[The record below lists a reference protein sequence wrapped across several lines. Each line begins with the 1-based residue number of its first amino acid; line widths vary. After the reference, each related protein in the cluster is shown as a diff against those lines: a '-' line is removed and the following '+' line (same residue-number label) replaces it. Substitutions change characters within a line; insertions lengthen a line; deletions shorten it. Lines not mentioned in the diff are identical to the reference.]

1 VTQNDS
7 EKPNAQSADETRLH
21 KAAQKSEALTKEIK
35 TLREEIEHH
44 NQLYYQEARQEISDE
59 EYDRLVKRLQKLEQ
73 RKETKKPRYRRAQK
87 ELPLADSP
95 TQHVGGERL
104 TEFKSVRHSVPMLSL
119 DNTYSEEEI
128 RDFVKRLEKLLPGE
142 KLDWIVEPK
151 VDGVAISLRYE
162 NGVLVT
168 GATRGNGTEGDDVTA
183 NLKTIRSVP
192 LKIGRDGVSPSQ
204 IKLLEVR
211 GEVFMPVAGFE
222 KLNAERKAAGEEL
235 YGNPRNTAAGS
246 LKQLDPKIVATRPLD
261 VVIYG
266 IAEIAGVQASAWPE
280 NTLKR
285 ELQQTGVP
293 QSQSELLAWLKKL
306 GFKTPEKIWHCH
318 SAEELIAAIHEL
330 DKIRKKFPY
339 ETDGAVIKLN
349 SFAQR
354 ERAGFTAK
362 APRWAIAYKYAPEQA
377 ETKLNSITIQVGR
390 TGALTP
396 VAELEPVFL
405 AGSII
410 SRATLHNEDYIREK
424 DIRIGDTVTIEKAGE
439 VIPAVVNVVLKKRG
453 GGEKKF
459 HFPKTCPECGS
470 KVAKEISGNEEEGSV
485 WRCVNPDC
493 PAQIRGRI
501 EHWCARGAMDIEGG
515 GEVLA
520 AQLVKNNLVRDV
532 ADLYSLKLDDV
543 ANLERMA
550 EKSAKNFLD
559 ALAASKSR
567 DLWRLI
573 FGLGILHVGAGG
585 AKSLAR
591 HFPTLDDIFGANA
604 EQLAEAEDIG
614 EVIAQSLVNWH
625 GDARN
630 QKLIE
635 RLRAAGL
642 NFRSELFQPRAKA
655 GPFAGK
661 TFVLTG
667 TLPTLKREEAAA
679 KIESLGG
686 KVSGSVSQK
695 TDFVVA
701 GEEAGSK
708 LDKAQ
713 KLGVKIIDEAEF
725 LTMLQPA

>member
-1 VTQNDS
+1 MTRDQA
-7 EKPNAQSADETRLH
+7 KKRHAQLADETRQQTV
-21 KAAQKSEALTKEIK
+21 AQKSEALTKEIK
-35 TLREEIEHH
+35 NLRKEIEHH
-44 NQLYYQEARQEISDE
+44 TRLYYSKATKEISDYE
-59 EYDRLVKRLQKLEQ
+59 FDLLVKRLEKLEK
-73 RKETKKPRYRRAQK
+73 RRETKKPISRRVP

-95 TQHVGGERL
+95 TQRVGGEPL
-104 TEFKSVRHSVPMLSL
+104 SEFKSVRHLLPMLSL

-128 RDFVKRLEKLLPGE
+128 RDFVKRIQKLLPDE
-142 KLDWIVEPK
+142 KLDWVVEPK
-151 VDGVAISLRYE
+151 VDGVAVSLRYE
-162 NGVLVT
+162 NGGFT
-168 GATRGNGTEGDDVTA
+168 IGATRGDGTHGDDITT
-183 NLKTIRSVP
+183 NLKTIHSVP
-192 LKIGRDGVSPSQ
+192 LKVAAPQ
-204 IKLLEVR
+204 VLEVR
-211 GEVFMPVAGFE
+211 GEVFMTKAGFE

-246 LKQLDPKIVATRPLD
+246 LKQLDPKIVAKRPLD
-261 VVIYG
+261 IVVYG
-266 IAEIAGVQASAWPE
+266 LGKIDGASAHP
-280 NTLKR
+280 
-285 ELQQTGVP
+285 QTHTEVLG
-293 QSQSELLAWLKKL
+293 WLKSL

-318 SAEELIAAIHEL
+318 SAEELISAIHEL

-349 SFAQR
+349 SFAHR

-377 ETKLNSITIQVGR
+377 GTKLRDITIQVGR

-405 AGSII
+405 AGSTI

-439 VIPAVVNVVLKKRG
+439 VIPAVVNVVLKKRS

-470 KVAKEISGNEEEGSV
+470 KVAKEIGGDEEEGSV

-532 ADLYSLKLDDV
+532 ADLYSLKPDDV
-543 ANLERMA
+543 AALERMA
-550 EKSAKNFLD
+550 EKSARNFLD

-567 DLWRLI
+567 DLWRLL
-573 FGLGILHVGAGG
+573 FGLGILHVGAGV

-591 HFPTLDDIFGANA
+591 HFPTLDDIFAASA

-625 GDARN
+625 GDKRN

-655 GPFAGK
+655 GPFTGK

-686 KVSGSVSQK
+686 KVSGSVSKK

-713 KLGVKIIDEAEF
+713 KLGVKIIDEKEF
-725 LTMLQPA
+725 LKMFGEHSA